1 MKKTSYRLKKYLQTM
16 LPTRDPCP
24 KYMNSSYSLSKKQ
37 KRKNKKTPNN
47 PIENWAEEL
56 NRHFYTDDI

>member
-1 MKKTSYRLKKYLQTM
+1 M